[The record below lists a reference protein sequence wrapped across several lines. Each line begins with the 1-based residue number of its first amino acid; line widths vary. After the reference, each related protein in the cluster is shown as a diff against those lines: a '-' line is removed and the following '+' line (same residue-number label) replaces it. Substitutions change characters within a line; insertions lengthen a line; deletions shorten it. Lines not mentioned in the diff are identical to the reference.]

1 MMKVLMQLW
10 TDDTISEFAIIYRSQ
25 IVISTKEH
33 AQFSK
38 MIDESPFRDGYDL
51 NWGHTLSHWVV
62 FYLANKYANI
72 LLGSNSGKAEFKLE
86 LDSEN
91 PEVDSEVDNR
101 LSWSYLPKIK
111 SKTKAFQQKPVL
123 KCHFCNLKYCLEEER
138 KDHEEFW
145 HSEKL
150 KSMK

>member
-1 MMKVLMQLW
+1 MKVLMQLW
-10 TDDTISEFAIIYRSQ
+10 TDDTISEFAIIYRTQ
-25 IVISTKEH
+25 IAISTKEH

-51 NWGHTLSHWVV
+51 NWGHTLSQWVV

-111 SKTKAFQQKPVL
+111 SKTKAFQL
-123 KCHFCNLKYCLEEER
+123 
-138 KDHEEFW
+138 
-145 HSEKL
+145 
-150 KSMK
+150 